1 MDLLAPADFRELTQA
16 LKYCVLLHDA
26 RTYEILWANRA
37 ACDLLGWTVDELR
50 PLKAPDMSRYA
61 RQYSREL
68 GHRWL
73 GQAVEHG
80 TSATEWCYR
89 SK

>member
-1 MDLLAPADFRELTQA
+1 MNDLEPADFRALTQA

-26 RTYEILWANRA
+26 RTYDILWANQA
-37 ACDLLGWTVDELR
+37 ACDLLEWTVDELK
-50 PLKAPDMSRYA
+50 PLKAPDMSKNA

-73 GQAVEHG
+73 GQAVEDG
-80 TSATEWCYR
+80 LAPS
-89 SK
+89 